1 MYLRKA
7 NIILLLI
14 RYVTVWPWTWAQMM
28 GVCPLQVCWSS
39 VHAPLRTF
47 YQFGISLKFW
57 RRKCAKS
64 SITLQRIVRF
74 CSNFTQSLN
83 TWRPNDQKKF
93 NVNGSK
99 AKVIAWHD
107 VLAWKNRHISW
118 TDSWTEFKLCANYHT
133 AKRNTWYMF
142 KVKGQRSRSRGQSSR
157 SHYNVTYKQWKPLR
171 RQRLGW
177 ATLNLAWATKLKR

>member
-1 MYLRKA
+1 
-7 NIILLLI
+7 
-14 RYVTVWPWTWAQMM
+14 M

-142 KVKGQRSRSRGQSSR
+142 KIKGQRSRSRCQNSR
-157 SHYNVTYKQWKPLR
+157 SHYNVTYKQWKR
-171 RQRLGW
+171 SKTATARLSDF
-177 ATLNLAWATKLKR
+177 KLGTGNEIKAERDCAASGCLKLQCIRNCHVF